1 MMTFWERACNAGGS
15 FEADRVFLIVEGAC
29 ALEDCIG
36 GLVQPMHV
44 SWFLSVPCHEM
55 VCLSCIGN
63 CSVCSTADAPNVSYD
78 QRRLKEGAL
87 AVNVLS
93 CSLQKQNIDALTLQ
107 FTAG

>member
-1 MMTFWERACNAGGS
+1 MDADADVQVMLGQTVCPAYIHMHESAANAY
-15 FEADRVFLIVEGAC
+15 
-29 ALEDCIG
+29 
-36 GLVQPMHV
+36 
-44 SWFLSVPCHEM
+44 
-55 VCLSCIGN
+55 
-63 CSVCSTADAPNVSYD
+63 APNVSYD